1 MSYNITIKRG
11 DTRNCIKAIL
21 KDAAGTPVNLTGC
34 EVSFHMSPLNRP
46 AVISRVAHIEDA
58 AAGEIWVVWAAGETD
73 ATGVYRAEFE
83 VLYDDGKVETFPN
96 DGYISVQILENLR

>member
-1 MSYNITIKRG
+1 MHQG
-11 DTRNCIKAIL
+11 DSERCCWYPGQSDRL
-21 KDAAGTPVNLTGC
+21 RSEFSHV
-34 EVSFHMSPLNRP
+34 PLNRP